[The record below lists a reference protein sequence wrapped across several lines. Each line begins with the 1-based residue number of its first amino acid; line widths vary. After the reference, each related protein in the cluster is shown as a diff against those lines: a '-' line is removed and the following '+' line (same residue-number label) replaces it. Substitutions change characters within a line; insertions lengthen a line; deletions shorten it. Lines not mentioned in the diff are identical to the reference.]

1 MKTLSLDLRE
11 RILASCDAGKG
22 TRREIADRFDVSL
35 GMVKKL
41 LFRRKQSGEI
51 GSWYTHCGRKPY
63 FTEELRGQIKE
74 LIRKQKD
81 ITLEDIRESLEL
93 NCSLPAIHYVLRDLN
108 LTFKKKRCTPASRSA
123 KTWQRPE
130 PNGWPG
136 KVNLISTALFSLM
149 KQVPKPI

>member
-11 RILASCDAGKG
+11 RILASYDAGKG
-22 TRREIADRFDVSL
+22 TRQEVADRYDVSL

-41 LFRRKQSGEI
+41 LFRRKQAGEI

-63 FTEELRGQIKE
+63 FTEDLREQIKE

-81 ITLEDIRESLEL
+81 ITLEEIRETLKL

-108 LTFKKKRCTPASRSA
+108 LTFKKNAARQRARARRRGESQSRMDGRAKSA
-123 KTWQRPE
+123 
-130 PNGWPG
+130 
-136 KVNLISTALFSLM
+136 
-149 KQVPKPI
+149 